1 MKQFK
6 VANVHCQ
13 NCANTIKNALEDEFG
28 TIEVDLSREP
38 KVLSVNLDDKD
49 VEKFISEL
57 DDLGFEVIEQI

>member
-1 MKQFK
+1 MKHFK

-13 NCANTIKNALEDEFG
+13 NCANTIKSGLEDEFG

-38 KVLSVNLDDKD
+38 KVVSVNLDDKD
-49 VEKFISEL
+49 VGKFISEL

>member
-28 TIEVDLSREP
+28 AIEVDLSREP